1 MNNRYH
7 QSKEELQQEA
17 EILQRCKKDC
27 SNFELIYDKYYPQI
41 LNFIY
46 LRVDDKQ
53 TAYDLAHQ
61 TFYKA
66 LKKIDQYE
74 YKGLPYSSYLYRIA
88 QNELNSLFRS
98 NKKSRS
104 VDLSEKHI
112 NQLQEE
118 IPDENLIERI
128 HLLKQGIKQ
137 LLEADIRII
146 EMRFFES
153 RPFAEIADILGIT
166 ENNAK
171 VKTYRILDK
180 LRVTLKS

>member
-17 EILQRCKKDC
+17 EILQRCKKDR

-66 LKKIDQYE
+66 LKK
-74 YKGLPYSSYLYRIA
+74 S
-88 QNELNSLFRS
+88 F
-98 NKKSRS
+98 
-104 VDLSEKHI
+104 V
-112 NQLQEE
+112 
-118 IPDENLIERI
+118 
-128 HLLKQGIKQ
+128 
-137 LLEADIRII
+137 
-146 EMRFFES
+146 
-153 RPFAEIADILGIT
+153 
-166 ENNAK
+166 
-171 VKTYRILDK
+171 
-180 LRVTLKS
+180 